1 MIKKLSTALILILA
15 LAAFIPGCAEPVSA
29 QEIANRSVAATP
41 EVNTVKMDMS
51 ISMDAELTGSAEAF
65 SMSLAGDV
73 SGAVNA
79 AAKEMQ
85 MTMTMGLDMAPLG
98 KMDLSTDMYVV
109 GQWIYTRTS
118 MLGLGETWSKTPLT
132 DEAWRSQDQLEQ
144 QAEFLRG
151 ATEIT
156 RMGTETVD
164 GVECYVLEIKPDFDA
179 LMEWI
184 MSQYGGAG
192 MGMDDFDPGLFDLAD
207 MIKTFNMKEWI
218 ARDTYLP
225 VKVEMDIVFEMSEKD
240 FDATATGN
248 EKIVMNI
255 KSDIKYYDYNKPV
268 TIELP
273 PEALT
278 AQEMPGLT

>member
-1 MIKKLSTALILILA
+1 
-15 LAAFIPGCAEPVSA
+15 
-29 QEIANRSVAATP
+29 
-41 EVNTVKMDMS
+41 
-51 ISMDAELTGSAEAF
+51 
-65 SMSLAGDV
+65 
-73 SGAVNA
+73 
-79 AAKEMQ
+79 
-85 MTMTMGLDMAPLG
+85 
-98 KMDLSTDMYVV
+98 
-109 GQWIYTRTS
+109 
-118 MLGLGETWSKTPLT
+118 
-132 DEAWRSQDQLEQ
+132 
-144 QAEFLRG
+144 
-151 ATEIT
+151 
-156 RMGTETVD
+156 
-164 GVECYVLEIKPDFDA
+164 
-179 LMEWI
+179 
-184 MSQYGGAG
+184 